1 MVFLVGILSV
11 QEDVTAM
18 RTVIVKNQ
26 TSLLVMEGRMVRMSC
41 RTEKPWFFCLW
52 NSPNLEQSCAIQYHQ
67 PTSVCTKSNRTR
79 IIGERNACDLEIEV
93 RCGCRAVLLIF
104 LSLVLLQVHSV
115 LNTFI
120 HAFCLLIQYSFLY
133 NGFFSLNLLQ
143 IVFANFSS
151 ASIRF
156 NFHIVIWVWA
166 NGVLLYI
173 L

>member
-93 RCGCRAVLLIF
+93 SIGHRAVLF
-104 LSLVLLQVHSV
+104 TFCAFGLVWVHSV
-115 LNTFI
+115 Y
-120 HAFCLLIQYSFLY
+120 C
-133 NGFFSLNLLQ
+133 
-143 IVFANFSS
+143 V
-151 ASIRF
+151 
-156 NFHIVIWVWA
+156 
-166 NGVLLYI
+166 
-173 L
+173 

>member
-93 RCGCRAVLLIF
+93 SMGCKPELHIS
-104 LSLVLLQVHSV
+104 LSLL
-115 LNTFI
+115 
-120 HAFCLLIQYSFLY
+120 
-133 NGFFSLNLLQ
+133 
-143 IVFANFSS
+143 
-151 ASIRF
+151 
-156 NFHIVIWVWA
+156 WV
-166 NGVLLYI
+166 
-173 L
+173 

>member
-93 RCGCRAVLLIF
+93 RCGCIYFVYCF
-104 LSLVLLQVHSV
+104 GSG
-115 LNTFI
+115 
-120 HAFCLLIQYSFLY
+120 AFCLLF
-133 NGFFSLNLLQ
+133 
-143 IVFANFSS
+143 
-151 ASIRF
+151 
-156 NFHIVIWVWA
+156 
-166 NGVLLYI
+166 
-173 L
+173 